1 MRTPYEQM
9 QQMEQS
15 RRQLAEKGEVDPE
28 GIVDVLVGQAKDL
41 ESARE
46 EPAAPRPDAR
56 QSLSPKSGSA
66 PRGDETL
73 IAATEFT
80 AGAATEIEATAVLRM
95 SRVPAAHAHALE
107 PSAYPLI
114 TFELQNNSGRNVRL
128 RVTSFIEGYTAKAVD
143 TVELS
148 ASDPATKV
156 NQLPTFFPEKLETV
170 HDPTRAT
177 LNVEIES
184 LNGEGTRIEGHQTF
198 RVWILPATTAVLKQR
213 DPDSGE
219 LLDMTPY
226 LVSWVTPNAPAVM
239 EVLREASESTE
250 QKRIVG
256 YQVDEAGVQEQVQS
270 IFQALKNRAI
280 FYVNSVVAVGAPDAY
295 VQRVRLPVQSV
306 GERSANCI
314 DGAVLYASLMEAAS
328 LQPGIV
334 LIPGHAFVAWRK
346 QRGGEWDFLET
357 TMTASHTFAD
367 AVAVGRLTEKKYP
380 QRTILDVTALRAE
393 GHVPLQ

>member
-1 MRTPYEQM
+1 MPYEKL

-28 GIVDVLVGQAKDL
+28 RIVDALVGQAKDL

-56 QSLSPKSGSA
+56 QSLGPKSGSA

-73 IAATEFT
+73 ISATEFSV
-80 AGAATEIEATAVLRM
+80 GATTGIEATAVLRM
-95 SRVPAAHAHALE
+95 SRVPAAHAHVLE
-107 PSAYPLI
+107 PSAYPLV
-114 TFELQNNSGRNVRL
+114 TFELKNQTDRNVRL
-128 RVTSFIEGYTAKAVD
+128 RVRSFIEGYTATAVD
-143 TVELS
+143 TIELA
-148 ASDPATKV
+148 ASDAAATV
-156 NQLPTFFPEKLETV
+156 DQLPTFFPEKLETV

-184 LNGEGTRIEGHQTF
+184 LDGEGIRIEDHRTF
-198 RVWILPATTAVLKQR
+198 RVWILPTTTAVLKQR
-213 DPDSGE
+213 APDSGE

-239 EVLREASESTE
+239 EVLREASEHTAE
-250 QKRIVG
+250 KRIVG
-256 YQVDEAGVQEQVQS
+256 YQVNELGVQEQVQA
-270 IFQALKNRAI
+270 IFQALKNRGI

-295 VQRVRLPVQSV
+295 VQRVRLPAQSV

-346 QRGGEWDFLET
+346 QRGGDWDFLET
-357 TMTASHTFAD
+357 TMTASHGFGEA
-367 AVAVGRLTEKKYP
+367 AAVGRLTEKKYP
-380 QRTILDVTALRAE
+380 QRQILDVTELRAQ